1 MEELIEQL
9 TNKIE
14 NSKYVIEKY
23 QLLKKMHTKLDSM
36 YGAFVSENFRCAEK
50 ILGEITIED
59 LEKFLSFMLLFDDGR
74 QQDET
79 TFRTIQHIIN
89 SRNISMDKKYEY
101 VCTWSLAV
109 RKIKEEIGEDLE
121 EFRKMSIDTYQKI
134 FGVGYEEAEQLFKIF
149 NNKNSLYTPLYIRLI
164 FDVLV
169 NRNNCI
175 DTFSKSLVRDLIVSN
190 NMVNTSIMLCIQQDS
205 LRQYLALFQTIRL
218 VLKYEGEV
226 LKEYDKKTKQVR
238 RQIGKDEETIKLLE
252 KLNSNLGK
260 QLLSMADVRKLFGNF
275 NLSDEQKEIILE
287 KIVIGNR
294 KYLNRKVIHFG
305 SKEEIKML
313 LAKYKYDYELL
324 DKDTKINI
332 GKVNKE
338 QIDKDLEALK
348 KLHIRLTYNNL
359 AMIINKGI
367 EASFYYLEVLF
378 KREVIDNEIINNN
391 IQLLVEKNYLDNV
404 YGNIIM
410 LEQNGI
416 NIKEHSCVDLLMKD
430 SKYLEQMISM
440 YNKYNINLGNLDYN
454 ILGED
459 KYLDLIDM
467 FVEQGLYDFIK
478 NNSQYIS
485 QEGFNVVKRVRINNL
500 IGEDIINNGELVSDV
515 VNENLFGIYN
525 NFLDEYCSNS
535 ISLFQNDDLVRILD
549 ESRRIVISDDLL
561 QNSIIKDID
570 SKYLEDNIYNIGGI
584 LISRNKV
591 LRNYEQIKNSDYS
604 DYSDEEKVFNA
615 MIYNSIFSCEQL
627 EIISKNVC
635 GRNVYTKK

>member
-79 TFRTIQHIIN
+79 TFRAIQHIIN

-604 DYSDEEKVFNA
+604 DEEKVFNA